1 MITWRI
7 VKWCGKTTNG
17 IFAAKKKKK
26 SIWGNSERSSK
37 DRWQTSHQLKVHWKN
52 LQAGVADV
60 TLRWLFSFLQVVF
73 FPCLISK
80 LPFFHLFGY
89 GRLSPSSIQSLL
101 HDLLAERC
109 SDAYSP
115 CIFQTNNQL
124 VLLQLLARD
133 TVRVSVVRV
142 LYFKEI
148 GLQSSSKN
156 GDESTQFIFMNFIK
170 IRKK

>member
-1 MITWRI
+1 MVSLRQ
-7 VKWCGKTTNG
+7 KEE
-17 IFAAKKKKK
+17 K
-26 SIWGNSERSSK
+26 SIWAERNREKAQKIDGKRPINWKSIGKTCKLELLMSHSDDSS
-37 DRWQTSHQLKVHWKN
+37 
-52 LQAGVADV
+52 
-60 TLRWLFSFLQVVF
+60 LFQVVF
-73 FPCLISK
+73 FLAWSK

-89 GRLSPSSIQSLL
+89 GRLSSSSAASSIQSLL

-133 TVRVSVVRV
+133 TVRVSVARV
-142 LYFKEI
+142 LFFHF
-148 GLQSSSKN
+148 SN
-156 GDESTQFIFMNFIK
+156 TNDESFHFIFMNFIK

>member
-17 IFAAKKKKK
+17 IFAAKRRKKHLSWAKQR
-26 SIWGNSERSSK
+26 ESSK

-60 TLRWLFSFLQVVF
+60 TLRWLFSFPSSF
-73 FPCLISK
+73 FFLAWSK

-89 GRLSPSSIQSLL
+89 GRLSSSSAASSIQSLL

-133 TVRVSVVRV
+133 TVRVSVARV
-142 LYFKEI
+142 LFFHF
-148 GLQSSSKN
+148 SN
-156 GDESTQFIFMNFIK
+156 TNDESFHFIFMNFIK

>member
-1 MITWRI
+1 MVSLRQ
-7 VKWCGKTTNG
+7 KEE
-17 IFAAKKKKK
+17 K
-26 SIWGNSERSSK
+26 SIWAERNREKAQKIDGKRPINWKSIGKTCKLELLMSHSDDSS
-37 DRWQTSHQLKVHWKN
+37 
-52 LQAGVADV
+52 
-60 TLRWLFSFLQVVF
+60 LFQVVF
-73 FPCLISK
+73 FLAWSK

-133 TVRVSVVRV
+133 TVRVSVARV
-142 LYFKEI
+142 LFFHF
-148 GLQSSSKN
+148 SN
-156 GDESTQFIFMNFIK
+156 TNDESFHFIFMNFIK

>member
-1 MITWRI
+1 MVSLRQKRKKKASEETAKGAQKIDGKRPINWKSI
-7 VKWCGKTTNG
+7 GKTC
-17 IFAAKKKKK
+17 KLELLM
-26 SIWGNSERSSK
+26 SHSDDSS
-37 DRWQTSHQLKVHWKN
+37 
-52 LQAGVADV
+52 
-60 TLRWLFSFLQVVF
+60 LFQVVF
-73 FPCLISK
+73 FLAWSK

-170 IRKK
+170 IRKGK